1 MVEELNIPST
11 FGRFRKDFKLTKSA
25 VAAALGIQPP
35 SYGYETEGKNNNPNA
50 KTLFKLAK
58 SFNVSVDYLLGLT
71 DDPRPTDEILA
82 ELKSLKEKPAPAEND
97 IAARLAALETQFAEL
112 KAAQS

>member
-1 MVEELNIPST
+1 MAKELNIPAS
-11 FGRFRKDFKLTKSA
+11 FSRFRKDFNLTKSA

-50 KTLFKLAK
+50 KTLFKLAE

-82 ELKSLKEKPAPAEND
+82 ELKSLKGKPAPVEND
-97 IAARLAALETQFAEL
+97 IAARLAAVEAQIAEL